1 MQGTSKESLI
11 EHRRSNYLNQLE
23 GRFHIS
29 GVSGSMYKQ
38 KLRLNEWKDIVTK
51 SSQQNSNRNFRQD
64 EVFHD
69 VQRLLELHERLLKI
83 QNEKS
88 LRQQRD
94 LQRAQGKRR
103 WYHDSIESMT

>member
-1 MQGTSKESLI
+1 MLGTSSTPNSNEPPLQ
-11 EHRRSNYLNQLE
+11 HRRSNYLNQLQ

-38 KLRLNEWKDIVTK
+38 KLRLNEWKEIVTNE

-64 EVFHD
+64 ELFHD
-69 VQRLLELHERLLKI
+69 VQRLLQLHERLLKI
-83 QNEKS
+83 QREKS

-94 LQRAQGKRR
+94 LQRAQGKLR
-103 WYHDSIESMT
+103 W